1 MSNFDRLQSTTA
13 LMLLLGLGAGTVAPI
28 VRQAPVYAQTSFY
41 DVSSGYWAQGFIQSL
56 SARGIIAGF
65 PDGSFRPNDPVTR
78 AQFAAMVSKAFPTTR
93 TRSSVRFV
101 DVPANYWAANA
112 IDAAYTTGF
121 LAGYPGNVFDPGQ
134 NIPRVQVLVSLANGL
149 NYTTANTAD
158 TVLQQYYNDASGIP
172 NYARGS
178 VAAATE
184 RRIVVN
190 YPDVR
195 TLSPNQ
201 VATRADVA
209 AFIYQALVSNGNVA
223 SIASPYIVGAGT
235 QPSRQ
240 VRIPAGTT
248 IPVRYT
254 DAKKILVAPT
264 ETSPLT
270 VTVAQNI
277 TTSQGTVLIPTGTQ
291 VIGELR
297 PAQGGSQFVAREL
310 LYPNGQRLPINASSE
325 VITKTEEVK
334 KGVNAGNVIKDAALG
349 AAAAAGISAVT
360 GDRAI
365 ATEEVLG
372 GAGVGALIGVFLG
385 RDSVTLVTI
394 DPNTDLNLRLNSDLA
409 LGTL

>member
-1 MSNFDRLQSTTA
+1 
-13 LMLLLGLGAGTVAPI
+13 
-28 VRQAPVYAQTSFY
+28 
-41 DVSSGYWAQGFIQSL
+41 
-56 SARGIIAGF
+56 
-65 PDGSFRPNDPVTR
+65 
-78 AQFAAMVSKAFPTTR
+78 
-93 TRSSVRFV
+93 
-101 DVPANYWAANA
+101 
-112 IDAAYTTGF
+112 
-121 LAGYPGNVFDPGQ
+121 
-134 NIPRVQVLVSLANGL
+134 
-149 NYTTANTAD
+149 
-158 TVLQQYYNDASGIP
+158 
-172 NYARGS
+172 
-178 VAAATE
+178 
-184 RRIVVN
+184 
-190 YPDVR
+190 
-195 TLSPNQ
+195 

-223 SIASPYIVGAGT
+223 SITSPYIVGAGT

-270 VTVAQNI
+270 LTVAQNI
-277 TTSQGTVLIPTGTQ
+277 TTSQGTVLIPAGTK
-291 VIGELR
+291 VIGQLR
-297 PAQGGSQFVAREL
+297 PAQGGSQFVAQEL
-310 LYPNGQRLPINASSE
+310 VYPNGQRLAVNASSD
-325 VITKTEEVK
+325 VITKTEEVR

-372 GAGVGALIGVFLG
+372 GAGVGALLGVFLG
-385 RDSVTLVTI
+385 RDSVTLITI